1 MQEHLAEFEA
11 RRVRIV
17 AVSVD
22 SPAVTRDHSAKQGY
36 TFTFLSDQEME
47 VIPRYDLVHAGGGPR
62 QADIARPA
70 EFLIDSTG
78 TIRWVNLTDDYR
90 VRARPQELL
99 RILDELHGRTRHR
112 QSPFRAT
119 RPSLS
124 RAQLFLAYESA

>member
-11 RRVRIV
+11 RGVRIV

-22 SPAVTRDHSAKQGY
+22 PPAVTRDHCAKQGY
-36 TFTFLSDQEME
+36 TYTFLSDQEME

-70 EFLIDSTG
+70 EFLIDSSG

-90 VRARPQELL
+90 VRARPESILQV
-99 RILDELHGRTRHR
+99 LDELRR
-112 QSPFRAT
+112 
-119 RPSLS
+119 
-124 RAQLFLAYESA
+124 